1 MATSTRLLI
10 RQTAST
16 RLGGCITGAI
26 TGSVTAP
33 VSTAVDSNN
42 LLDSDDSENALIGNW
57 FMFTEGNN
65 AGTIRRI
72 ASYVPASGS
81 VALGHTLSGNTV
93 SGDDYEMQE
102 HLSPTDWN
110 TCINAALRRCT
121 RRREAAVSFTDDF
134 NQISLASLTDLTRDN
149 QILEVWT
156 QTGATGQK
164 RRKRLIKNV
173 SWETY
178 EDDDVVTLNLTY
190 ALKADAVNNLELYVA
205 YVAPY
210 AALSTDSATTTCDL
224 DWVVTATLLQAM
236 ETYPNQ
242 LEEPAKRTL
251 KMTTNDLQKE
261 FRRHSMA
268 QAARR
273 SVTVGAR
280 FA

>member
-10 RQTAST
+10 RQTASG

-26 TGSVTAP
+26 TSSVTAP
-33 VSTAVDSNN
+33 VATATDTNN
-42 LLDSDDSENALIGNW
+42 LLDSDESENALIGNY

-65 AGTIRRI
+65 AGVIRRLS
-72 ASYVPASGS
+72 SYVPASGV
-81 VALGHTLSGNTV
+81 VAFGNSMSGNAV

-121 RRREAAVSFTDDF
+121 RRREAAVSFTDDY
-134 NQISLASLTDLTRDN
+134 NQVSLASLTDLTRDN

-156 QTGATGQK
+156 QTGPTGQK
-164 RRKRLIKNV
+164 RRRRLMKNV
-173 SWETY
+173 SWESY
-178 EDDDVVTLNLTY
+178 EDDDVLTLNLTKS
-190 ALKADAVNNLELYVA
+190 LKADAPNNLELYVA
-205 YVAPY
+205 YIAPY
-210 AALSTDSATTTCDL
+210 AALATDAATTNCDL
-224 DWVVTATLLQAM
+224 DWVVTGALLQAM

-251 KMTTNDLQKE
+251 KMTTTDLQKE

-268 QAARR
+268 QAAKR
-273 SVTVGAR
+273 SVTVGVR
-280 FA
+280 F